1 MGIRDLQTGIM
12 GLHMELPDLS
22 MEHQDLNMVLQD
34 LSKDILPSKDIQEI
48 SKHIQEIS
56 KGIPPNKD
64 IQEDSMGLQ
73 SPNLN
78 MEIRDTT
85 IKACSRVQI
94 LEHAGV
100 VVNSFSEPL
109 IPTHRMPSITVVT
122 DAQIRVLKTS
132 VLCPNFDSHFWNQIG
147 HFVEPCGDF
156 KLLWPQLLVFHR
168 CRHYLFCKYF
178 IELTSLKLMK
188 TTRGSS

>member
-1 MGIRDLQTGIM
+1 
-12 GLHMELPDLS
+12 
-22 MEHQDLNMVLQD
+22 
-34 LSKDILPSKDIQEI
+34 
-48 SKHIQEIS
+48 
-56 KGIPPNKD
+56 
-64 IQEDSMGLQ
+64 MGLQ

-85 IKACSRVQI
+85 IKACSRVGI

-109 IPTHRMPSITVVT
+109 TPTHRMPSITVVT
-122 DAQIRVLKTS
+122 DAQIPVLKTF
-132 VLCPNFDSHFWNQIG
+132 VLCPNYDSHYWNQIG
-147 HFVEPCGDF
+147 HLVGPCGDS
-156 KLLWPQLLVFHR
+156 KLQWPQLLVFHR
-168 CRHYLFCKYF
+168 CRRYLFYKYF